1 MILAGKLAM
10 LKDETNG
17 IYHRLTEVV
26 RTTAQVRRAMRRLF
40 PRLFLAA
47 ALVLAQHA
55 VYAHALSHL
64 YGNDGSGKVNHGQNV
79 CAAFTAGSGGAVG
92 WGELPLHADAP
103 RDYVVAPAPA
113 DPLLPS
119 LALTRFAS
127 RAPPL
132 PA

>member
-1 MILAGKLAM
+1 
-10 LKDETNG
+10 
-17 IYHRLTEVV
+17 
-26 RTTAQVRRAMRRLF
+26 MRRLL

-47 ALVLAQHA
+47 ALVVAQYG
-55 VYAHALSHL
+55 VFAHALSHL
-64 YGNDGSGKVNHGQNV
+64 AKTPYGHDGGAPAEHPRGV
-79 CAAFTAGSGGAVG
+79 CVAFVAASGGAVPSSD
-92 WGELPLHADAP
+92 LPLPADAP
-103 RDYVVAPAPA
+103 PDPFVGPAPA

>member
-1 MILAGKLAM
+1 
-10 LKDETNG
+10 
-17 IYHRLTEVV
+17 
-26 RTTAQVRRAMRRLF
+26 MRRLL

-47 ALVLAQHA
+47 ALVVAQHG

-64 YGNDGSGKVNHGQNV
+64 EEDLYGHDGDAQVDHGRDV
-79 CAAFTAGSGGAVG
+79 CAAFAGASGGAVG
-92 WGELPLHADAP
+92 SGDPSLHAAAP
-103 RDYVVAPAPA
+103 PDHFTGPAPA
-113 DPLLPS
+113 DPLLPP

>member
-1 MILAGKLAM
+1 
-10 LKDETNG
+10 
-17 IYHRLTEVV
+17 
-26 RTTAQVRRAMRRLF
+26 MRRLL

-47 ALVLAQHA
+47 ALVVAQHG

-64 YGNDGSGKVNHGQNV
+64 EEDLYGNDGGAKVNHGPDV

-92 WGELPLHADAP
+92 SGDLPLHADAP
-103 RDYVVAPAPA
+103 PDHFVAPAPA